1 MEWEVL
7 FSKKA
12 VKQIE
17 GLPKEAQRAVRFLAE
32 DLRTGPIAPQW
43 PNFSKLRRGKNC
55 YHCHLRRGR
64 PTYVA
69 VWRVRDKKAKLIE
82 VLYVGTHEGIDYGR
96 IC

>member
-7 FSKKA
+7 FPKRM
-12 VKQIE
+12 VKQIG
-17 GLPKEAQRAVRFLAE
+17 GLPKEAQRVIRFLAE
-32 DLRTGPIAPQW
+32 DLRSGPPAPQW
-43 PNFSKLRRGKNC
+43 PNFSKLRRGQNC

-69 VWRVRDKKAKLIE
+69 VWRVRDKKSKQIE
-82 VLYVGTHEGIDYGR
+82 VIYVGTHESVDYSR